1 MGFDDTAKDYSGNKH
16 HGTIIGNVSF
26 GEGKIGNAASFK
38 SYVKNLNKI
47 YDSKESTNED
57 YQNAYII
64 VPNANDLNSEKL
76 SISVWIYNEREQ
88 NTTAVTPLSSI
99 ASLSELFPAYSIEE
113 CLVLNLSSN
122 CYTSDFAE
130 PFRVCKVDGVHK
142 LCDEI
147 PAIPAHAG
155 DIWGLTYFS
164 PSHSGNK
171 YAFDMQLAEDFS
183 PRLYVYPSNEP
194 EVKSGKWYHVVYT
207 YDNSTGTTKVYY
219 NGKEGIGMVDKR
231 GKSVAKNTANTIF
244 KIGYPAVKDGF
255 EFKLL
260 YKPSSLASGSYATD
274 FQFEGQLDELLIYN
288 RILSQAE
295 VLELYNGTEIKRET
309 GAVDLS
315 VRITPATAPTTA
327 NKKNTYNL
335 TVTNNSEFTATG
347 VKTYFVVPGKTLVTV
362 DVPKNCTAS
371 GRIIEC
377 TLADLAAKKNAT
389 QSLSMTVWKKGA
401 LNVGAAVSAN
411 EDDVNLDDNEKSTI
425 ISVK

>member
-1 MGFDDTAKDYSGNKH
+1 
-16 HGTIIGNVSF
+16 
-26 GEGKIGNAASFK
+26 
-38 SYVKNLNKI
+38 
-47 YDSKESTNED
+47 
-57 YQNAYII
+57 
-64 VPNANDLNSEKL
+64 
-76 SISVWIYNEREQ
+76 
-88 NTTAVTPLSSI
+88 
-99 ASLSELFPAYSIEE
+99 
-113 CLVLNLSSN
+113 
-122 CYTSDFAE
+122 
-130 PFRVCKVDGVHK
+130 
-142 LCDEI
+142 
-147 PAIPAHAG
+147 
-155 DIWGLTYFS
+155 
-164 PSHSGNK
+164 
-171 YAFDMQLAEDFS
+171 MQLAEDFS

-315 VRITPATAPTTA
+315 VSITKPAAVTT
-327 NKKNTYNL
+327 KKKSTYTL
-335 TVTNNSEFTATG
+335 TITNNSEFTATG
-347 VKTYFVVPGKTLVTV
+347 VKAYFVIPGKTLVTV
-362 DVPKNCTAS
+362 VVPKNCIAN

-377 TLADLAAKKNAT
+377 SLADLAAKKTVT
-389 QSLSMTVWKKGA
+389 QSFPMTVWKKGA
-401 LNVGAAVSAN
+401 LNVGAGVSAN
-411 EDDVNLDDNEKSTI
+411 EDDTNEDNNETSAV